1 MLLWFSTQKQTLQGS
16 AIQSAHQPFQG
27 DLAAQQVGAKT
38 EANRRRANLSE
49 GDLWRIGLS
58 KFEDGVAF
66 RSGFHRSAKNSAVSV
81 CVPLVVTGIL
91 LNCLRLFQQGDH
103 PCAVS
108 DGPTKRPQYMRISG
122 LIRQTYLQF
131 YLRIPSWALLV
142 T

>member
-1 MLLWFSTQKQTLQGS
+1 M
-16 AIQSAHQPFQG
+16 
-27 DLAAQQVGAKT
+27 
-38 EANRRRANLSE
+38 
-49 GDLWRIGLS
+49 
-58 KFEDGVAF
+58 
-66 RSGFHRSAKNSAVSV
+66 

-122 LIRQTYLQF
+122 LISQTYKQF

-142 T
+142 TRTRCPAFASVLHRQMCIVALDVSIWSWRPRRL